1 MKAGRSARGALI
13 AGWLA
18 AAAALAAPALAQEGG
33 SPASAPQ
40 AASSTPASP
49 AASVPDV
56 VRRGQERLDKGDW
69 NGALLILKSGLPAGE
84 NDPALQSALAR
95 AYSEIGEDAPEG
107 SAAQQAIFQQALDHA
122 QKELALAPNSAQAHL
137 DVAITTG
144 KMARVSG
151 AKTKLKLAP
160 VVADEARKTIAID
173 SNNWQAYHVL
183 GVWNR
188 EIATLGGFKKFGA
201 SLMGGLPKASLDDA
215 IANLET
221 ARRLAPTSIRNH
233 LELART
239 YEKAHRLDDARS
251 EYRQALSQP
260 PAEPGDGELQRQARA
275 ELAGLS

>member
-13 AGWLA
+13 GGWLA
-18 AAAALAAPALAQEGG
+18 ATAGLAAPAVAQEGG
-33 SPASAPQ
+33 SPGSAQP
-40 AASSTPASP
+40 ASSPAP
-49 AASVPDV
+49 VAPTAAVADV

-107 SAAQQAIFQQALDHA
+107 SDAQRAIFQQALDHA

-137 DVAITTG
+137 DVSITTG

-151 AKTKLKLAP
+151 AKSKLKLAP

-173 SNNWQAYHVL
+173 PDNWRAYHVL

-233 LELART
+233 HELART
-239 YEKAHRLDDARS
+239 YEKAHRVDDART
-251 EYRQALSQP
+251 EYRQALSLP
-260 PAEPGDGELQRQARA
+260 PAEPGDGKLQREARA
-275 ELAGLS
+275 ELAELS